1 MHSPTLVLAAV
12 LSLTVQQLS
21 AQSPQDR
28 LWDAAV
34 AGDTAAIR
42 SAVAA
47 GAKIDSL
54 DRRVSVNGRYA
65 LNWAVWHAE
74 RSGTGRRGV
83 ATTPVVPERFT
94 LRRCN
99 VAWRWLSPRR
109 VAAGPLS
116 PQEAAWQHLPVAE

>member
-65 LNWAVWHAE
+65 LNWAA
-74 RSGTGRRGV
+74 
-83 ATTPVVPERFT
+83 
-94 LRRCN
+94 
-99 VAWRWLSPRR
+99 
-109 VAAGPLS
+109 
-116 PQEAAWQHLPVAE
+116 